1 MGSKCRSHRAE
12 QIEITLWRTGIG
24 GEGLG
29 EPWVLVAA
37 VVRHQV
43 DQHPQAAVVRPCDEL
58 VGLLEGAE
66 LRQDVAVV
74 GDVVPAVSQRRGIPG
89 AHPDRIQ
96 DRSGKRRLGATTRG
110 LGWKAFRQRSGRV
123 KP

>member
-12 QIEITLWRTGIG
+12 QVETMLWRTGIG

-29 EPWVLVAA
+29 ELWVLVAA

-43 DQHPQAAVVRPCDEL
+43 DQHPQAAVVRPRDEL

-74 GDVVPAVSQRRGIPG
+74 GDVVPASANGEGYQ
-89 AHPDRIQ
+89 
-96 DRSGKRRLGATTRG
+96 G
-110 LGWKAFRQRSGRV
+110 LTQIASTPSLAR
-123 KP
+123 